1 MLVMEPARRSS
12 SGVIGLVIRH
22 GVGFGEAMSPMGGLD
37 YPSATVRKE
46 PRLQPSTVVLGAGS
60 EWVGG
65 ME

>member
-1 MLVMEPARRSS
+1 
-12 SGVIGLVIRH
+12 
-22 GVGFGEAMSPMGGLD
+22 MSPMGALD